1 MDKHKV
7 IVVGAGVGGLVAAL
21 LLAAR
26 GVQVTLVER
35 MQGPGGKLRAA
46 TVGNAEVDAGPTVFT
61 LRPIF
66 EDIFAR
72 AGTSLSSHLT
82 LQPARILARHD
93 WPDGARLDLYVD
105 IEESAEAI
113 REMAGPDE
121 AAGYVAFCARARAIY
136 EVLETSFIQASEPS
150 LPGLIRSSG
159 LSGLPGLLRISPF
172 QTLWKMLG
180 QYFKD
185 PRLRQLFGR
194 YSTYCGSSPF
204 QAPATLML
212 VSHVEQEGVWLV
224 DGGMVRVATAI
235 ADLATRLGAD
245 LRYGDEVAEIEV
257 TNGRVSGAVLAS
269 GDRLAADAVVV
280 NADVAAVAS
289 GMFGAAAKGAVPPA
303 RIEDRSLSAVT
314 VELVANTKGFPLVR
328 HNVFFSSDYQGEF
341 DAILR
346 RSTVP
351 DEPTIYVCAQDRDD
365 HSGHG
370 PGAPERLLC
379 LINAP
384 PVGDAHTFSPAEIE
398 RCEDKIFSHLERR
411 GLHVDRASGAKC
423 VTTPSEFA
431 RRFPATGGAIYGRAS
446 HGWQASFKRP
456 GCRTRM
462 PGLYLAGGSV
472 HPGPGV
478 PMAALSGRMAA
489 ECLLAD
495 YASIRR

>member
-1 MDKHKV
+1 MGSQKV
-7 IVVGAGVGGLVAAL
+7 IVVGAGIGGLVAAL

-35 MQGPGGKLRAA
+35 MPGPGGKLRSAI
-46 TVGNAEVDAGPTVFT
+46 VDGAEVDAGPTVFT
-61 LRPIF
+61 MRAIF
-66 EDIFAR
+66 EDIFER
-72 AGTSLSSHLT
+72 AGTSLSSHLS
-82 LQPARILARHD
+82 LQPARLLARHD
-93 WPDGARLDLYVD
+93 WPDGARLDLYAD

-121 AAGYVAFCARARAIY
+121 AAGYVAFCARARTVF
-136 EVLETSFIQASEPS
+136 EVLETSFIQSAQPS

-159 LSGLPGLLRISPF
+159 FRGLPGLLQISPF
-172 QTLWKMLG
+172 QSLWNTLG

-204 QAPATLML
+204 HAPATLML
-212 VSHVEQEGVWLV
+212 VAHVEQEGVWLV
-224 DGGMVRVATAI
+224 RGGMARVATAI
-235 ADLATRLGAD
+235 ADLASTLGAD
-245 LRYGDEVAEIEV
+245 IRYGDEVAEIEV
-257 TNGRVSGAVLAS
+257 KNGRVSGARLAS
-269 GDRLAADAVVV
+269 GDRLEAEAIVL
-280 NADVAAVAS
+280 NADVAAVSS
-289 GMFGAAAKGAVPPA
+289 GMFGAAVEKAVPST
-303 RIEDRSLSAVT
+303 RTRDRSLSAVT
-314 VELVANTKGFPLVR
+314 FELVAKTKGFPLVR
-328 HNVFFSSDYQGEF
+328 HNVFFSNDYPREF

-346 RSTVP
+346 RSAIP

-365 HSGHG
+365 HSGQN
-370 PGAPERLLC
+370 PGSAERLLC
-379 LINAP
+379 LVNAP
-384 PVGDAHTFSPAEIE
+384 PVGDAHTFSEAEIE
-398 RCEDKIFSHLERR
+398 RCEDRIFSHLERR
-411 GLHVDRASGAKC
+411 GLFVDRASGAKC
-423 VTTPSEFA
+423 VTTPNEFA

-489 ECLLAD
+489 ESLLAD
-495 YASIRR
+495 HASTRM